1 MDKDRNQQQQA
12 LERWELLLSVQE
24 LLEVACM
31 DLVGHMG
38 DMEVVVVDNFDKDL
52 EEEHMY

>member
-1 MDKDRNQQQQA
+1 MYGFG
-12 LERWELLLSVQE
+12 WPY
-24 LLEVACM
+24 
-31 DLVGHMG
+31 G